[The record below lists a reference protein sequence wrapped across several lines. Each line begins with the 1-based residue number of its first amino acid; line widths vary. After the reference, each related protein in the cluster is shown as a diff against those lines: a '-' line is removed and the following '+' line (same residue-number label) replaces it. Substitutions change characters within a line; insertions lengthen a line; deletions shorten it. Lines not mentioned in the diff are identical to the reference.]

1 MARKLGYFLKQK
13 RGQLLLFQ
21 EQAADKI
28 GISRVRYSDMERDK
42 VYSYD
47 PNTLK
52 KVADFLGESTDFV
65 LAHLPK
71 KPRE

>member
-13 RGQLLLFQ
+13 RSQCLLFQ
-21 EQAADKI
+21 EEAADKL

-47 PNTLK
+47 PRTLK
-52 KVADFLGESTDFV
+52 KVAEFLGESTDWV
-65 LAHLPK
+65 LARVPK
-71 KPRE
+71 KPKE

>member
-1 MARKLGYFLKQK
+1 MARKLGYFLKQR

-47 PNTLK
+47 PKTLK

-65 LAHLPK
+65 LARLPK